1 VISGTLISTTTCLI
15 LVVTV
20 DVPILHINTE
30 LESQRKV
37 IKPFTALRS
46 TANCRSC
53 CLLLTIDKS
62 FNNCTF
68 PSLLCRMLNHT
79 ELLIRVYSMGSI
91 SSEVGHKAR
100 TNRRE
105 GSIVFILTSEGV
117 FMSYQS

>member
-1 VISGTLISTTTCLI
+1 VISGTLISTTMFLI

-20 DVPILHINTE
+20 DVPLLHINTQ

-79 ELLIRVYSMGSI
+79 ELLIYSMGSI
-91 SSEVGHKAR
+91 RSEVGHKAR
-100 TNRRE
+100 THRRE